1 MEILN
6 IYMKSAHD
14 ESDNVRIIR
23 LTNSFEAAIKQ
34 EPIEK
39 IDVRPT
45 TATSLDCSECGVV
58 FLTVQEKI
66 IHNEKQHTSPESQ
79 MINRTMS
86 CQFCDK
92 AYQSKKELC
101 SHILSSN
108 KEAFTEENTGDS
120 SKNKEDSEVG
130 PEVVI
135 IEQGQAGNHFATYIH
150 VCTSLIS
157 FPMQRGPHLNPLIK

>member
-34 EPIEK
+34 ESIEK
-39 IDVRPT
+39 IDVWPT

-66 IHNEKQHTSPESQ
+66 IHNENNIQAQ
-79 MINRTMS
+79 
-86 CQFCDK
+86 K
-92 AYQSKKELC
+92 AKW
-101 SHILSSN
+101 
-108 KEAFTEENTGDS
+108 
-120 SKNKEDSEVG
+120 
-130 PEVVI
+130 
-135 IEQGQAGNHFATYIH
+135 
-150 VCTSLIS
+150 
-157 FPMQRGPHLNPLIK
+157 